1 MRFFYVRFLASF
13 AQGAI
18 THYFDHGKGQILVWS
33 NISLVNYNE
42 SQYIPKGYN
51 IKDDSLGQ
59 VFTTISDAARRC

>member
-33 NISLVNYNE
+33 IIIKANIF
-42 SQYIPKGYN
+42 QR
-51 IKDDSLGQ
+51 D
-59 VFTTISDAARRC
+59 TTLRMIL